1 MVKIRIVFSIN
12 SYNKTNQM
20 H

>member
-1 MVKIRIVFSIN
+1 MVIN

>member
-1 MVKIRIVFSIN
+1 VRSHVL
-12 SYNKTNQM
+12 NKTNQM